1 MVTSCVTSVARAD
14 EWLGPDKALHFS
26 VSGVAAIGGYAL
38 AIPLF
43 DDRAPRVALGAS
55 VALSLGIAKELID
68 LAGAGD
74 PSWRDLFWDVVGTAT
89 GVLLAWLV
97 DWIADGGTAEGEGAS
112 TAGLRHGA
120 GLTALRW

>member
-43 DDRAPRVALGAS
+43 DDRAPRVVLGAS

-97 DWIADGGTAEGEGAS
+97 DLVGGGTAEEES
-112 TAGLRHGA
+112 TPT
-120 GLTALRW
+120 TALRDGLALGRWHW